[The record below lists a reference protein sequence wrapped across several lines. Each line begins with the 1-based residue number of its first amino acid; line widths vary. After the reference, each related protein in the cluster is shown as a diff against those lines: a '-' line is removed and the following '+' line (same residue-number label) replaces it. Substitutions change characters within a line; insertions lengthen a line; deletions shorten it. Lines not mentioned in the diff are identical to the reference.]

1 MEGLRNIAD
10 PDDGSGMV
18 LVGTDEVDDDEGD
31 ERDDSATFEDVED
44 APGVGLVSTELTMNL
59 LYPSETDVPLIC
71 L

>member
-18 LVGTDEVDDDEGD
+18 LAGTDEVDDDEGD
-31 ERDDSATFEDVED
+31 ERDDPATFEDVED

-59 LYPSETDVPLIC
+59 FYPSKTDVPLIC